1 MNHDPRF
8 AGVPLTADFEA
19 AIIAPDGKVFLQQ
32 VYSAGSVN
40 HTLPS
45 NYGDSRLG
53 ALELNDRPFRQW
65 TLKARVLK
73 PDSRFK
79 SAYTEVKFWKNR
91 YDPGM
96 GGLINYA
103 MIIPAGIFLALAFFA
118 SLLLAAK
125 GSRAP
130 EFITL
135 TGGVVFLAFFSCL
148 TSRCG

>member
-1 MNHDPRF
+1 M
-8 AGVPLTADFEA
+8 
-19 AIIAPDGKVFLQQ
+19 
-32 VYSAGSVN
+32 
-40 HTLPS
+40 
-45 NYGDSRLG
+45 G

-79 SAYTEVKFWKNR
+79 SVYTEVKFWKNR

-118 SLLLAAK
+118 SLSLAAK

-135 TGGVVFLAFFSCL
+135 TGGVVFLAFFFLPNIPLRL
-148 TSRCG
+148 TPISVAERERRTASGLLPLVCQS